1 MPRKNDLSVARRGDA
16 VRIGAEAI
24 GLRQAMQRHLP
35 LNRALGALFEA
46 LLYLADAD
54 GVPAG
59 IIVVLLDREAGE
71 EMRLA

>member
-1 MPRKNDLSVARRGDA
+1 
-16 VRIGAEAI
+16 
-24 GLRQAMQRHLP
+24 MQRHLP
-35 LNRALGALFEA
+35 LDRALGALFEA

-59 IIVVLLDREAGE
+59 IIIVLLDREAGE